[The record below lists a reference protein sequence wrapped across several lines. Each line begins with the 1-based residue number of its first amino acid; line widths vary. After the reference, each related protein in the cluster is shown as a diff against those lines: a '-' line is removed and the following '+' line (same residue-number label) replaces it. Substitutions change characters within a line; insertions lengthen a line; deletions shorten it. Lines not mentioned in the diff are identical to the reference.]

1 MLFVVGPSTIIIVIL
16 PSFVRQYKRRAG
28 GMMGNNVGVDS
39 ATGNA
44 DDDNDNDVGATGCN
58 DKDDGE

>member
-1 MLFVVGPSTIIIVIL
+1 MSFVVGPSTIIIVIL
-16 PSFVRQYKRRAG
+16 PSFVRQYNRRAG
-28 GMMGNNVGVDS
+28 GTMGDNVGVDG

-58 DKDDGE
+58 DEDDGE